1 MKHIFLIFSAV
12 LLMTLSSG
20 NLSAQ
25 TNTDLPGSDV
35 ITSLYPELSL
45 HSAEGVRLCCF
56 AAYGWHSASE
66 LKFNT
71 ESQPLPGEGDDIAK
85 RLVSAGIVSA
95 LAEQF
100 FMMEDGSYVVVSKID
115 IFEKLLSRYIINVD
129 AKTK

>member
-25 TNTDLPGSDV
+25 TTTDLPGSNV
-35 ITSLYPELSL
+35 IASLYPELSL
-45 HSAEGVRLCCF
+45 NSDEAVRLCCF

-71 ESQPLPGEGDDIAK
+71 ETQHLPGEGDDIAK
-85 RLVSAGIVSA
+85 RLISGGIVSA
-95 LAEQF
+95 LADQF
-100 FMMEDGSYVVVSKID
+100 FIMEDGSYVVVSRLD
-115 IFEKLLSRYIINVD
+115 IFEKLLRRYVVNSN
-129 AKTK
+129 AKEK

>member
-20 NLSAQ
+20 SLSAQ

-45 HSAEGVRLCCF
+45 HSAEGVSLCCF

-71 ESQPLPGEGDDIAK
+71 ETQPLPGEGDDIAK
-85 RLVSAGIVSA
+85 RLISGGIVSA
-95 LAEQF
+95 LADQF
-100 FMMEDGSYVVVSKID
+100 FIMEDDSYVVVSKITT
-115 IFEKLLSRYIINVD
+115 FEKLLSRYIINSNV
-129 AKTK
+129 KKK

>member
-12 LLMTLSSG
+12 LLMTLSLG

-45 HSAEGVRLCCF
+45 HSTEGVRLCCF

-66 LKFNT
+66 LKFNAET
-71 ESQPLPGEGDDIAK
+71 QPLPGEGDDIAK
-85 RLVSAGIVSA
+85 RLISGGIVSA
-95 LAEQF
+95 LADQF
-100 FMMEDGSYVVVSKID
+100 FIMEDDSYVVIL
-115 IFEKLLSRYIINVD
+115 E
-129 AKTK
+129 TTT

>member
-12 LLMTLSSG
+12 LLMTLSSD

>member
-35 ITSLYPELSL
+35 ITSLYPDLSL
-45 HSAEGVRLCCF
+45 HSAEGMRLCCF

-71 ESQPLPGEGDDIAK
+71 ETQHLPGEGDDIAK
-85 RLVSAGIVSA
+85 RLISGGIVSA
-95 LAEQF
+95 LADQF
-100 FMMEDGSYVVVSKID
+100 FIMEDGSYVVVSRLD
-115 IFEKLLSRYIINVD
+115 IFEKLLRRYVVNSN
-129 AKTK
+129 AKEK

>member
-12 LLMTLSSG
+12 LLMTLSSD

-71 ESQPLPGEGDDIAK
+71 ETQPLPGEGDDIAK

>member
-12 LLMTLSSG
+12 LLMTLSSD

-71 ESQPLPGEGDDIAK
+71 ESQPLPGEGDDIAQ